1 MTASAP
7 RNATELSI
15 MCDMKIRLF
24 GTANDSIV
32 DGPGLRYAVF
42 TQGCPHNCEGCHNP
56 NSHDMN
62 GGYFEEIDSIMEKI
76 KKNPLLDGVT
86 LSGGE
91 PFMQPAECAEIVRK
105 SHEMGLNVM
114 VYTGFTFE
122 ELLKNEQYMKLL
134 KNTDLL
140 VDGKFVLALKSIDLN
155 FKGSSNQRIIDV
167 AKSLETGR
175 TVISEYN

>member
-76 KKNPLLDGVT
+76 RKNPLLDGVT

-91 PFMQPAECAEIVRK
+91 PFMQPAECAEIARRAHK
-105 SHEMGLNVM
+105 MGLNVM

-122 ELLKNEQYMKLL
+122 ELLKNEQYMELL
-134 KNTDLL
+134 KNTDIL
-140 VDGKFVLALKSIDLN
+140 VDGKFVLAKKSIDLN

-167 AKSLETGR
+167 PKSLETGK